1 MNISKE
7 ALLPKDKSDT
17 STIDKLKYLSD
28 EEIMPIIPDLLEWL
42 QDINWIVAPYI
53 ADVLLQHQ
61 KISERFIAELL
72 SENQNDDIWKYWIIN
87 ELLLK
92 WDDIPCNEI
101 MTELSRIGKFPTK
114 GEKIEEADV
123 SAKKCLKKFM

>member
-17 STIDKLKYLSD
+17 STIDKLKCLSN

-72 SENQNDDIWKYWIIN
+72 SENQKDDIWKYWIIN

-101 MTELSRIGKFPTK
+101 MTELSRISKFPTK
-114 GEKIEEADV
+114 GEKTEEADV